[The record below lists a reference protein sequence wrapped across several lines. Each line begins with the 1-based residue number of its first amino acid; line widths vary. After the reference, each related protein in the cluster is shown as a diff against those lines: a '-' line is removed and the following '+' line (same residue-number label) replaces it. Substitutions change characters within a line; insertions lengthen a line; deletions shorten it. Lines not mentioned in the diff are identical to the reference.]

1 MAAALIRCERVD
13 LVDDHRARRREHL
26 ASGIGAEQHVE
37 RFRGRDDNM
46 RRPAA
51 HARALALRR
60 VAGAH
65 QRANFDVRIAQSRE
79 LGTDPR
85 QRRFEIAPDIVGEC
99 LQRRDVDDAGLV
111 RQRSFDTAA
120 HESID
125 RREERGQRL
134 ARARRRRDEDMAA
147 RLNRGPRAHLGLGG
161 RGKGLAKPAFDGGV
175 EHCGLCHRSK
185 IMAAG
190 ANCKAWVAATVQ
202 P

>member
-1 MAAALIRCERVD
+1 MATALVRRERVD
-13 LVDDHRARRREHL
+13 LVDDHRAGRREHL

-99 LQRRDVDDAGLV
+99 LQRRDVDDAGFV
-111 RQRSFDTAA
+111 RQCSFDTAA
-120 HESID
+120 H
-125 RREERGQRL
+125 ERGQRL

-161 RGKGLAKPAFDGGV
+161 RGKGLAKPGFDGGV